1 MKRKIGEREFCSCI
15 PHIPHRCHRHFRD
28 QSGRKR

>member
-15 PHIPHRCHRHFRD
+15 PHAPHRCHRHFRD
-28 QSGRKR
+28 